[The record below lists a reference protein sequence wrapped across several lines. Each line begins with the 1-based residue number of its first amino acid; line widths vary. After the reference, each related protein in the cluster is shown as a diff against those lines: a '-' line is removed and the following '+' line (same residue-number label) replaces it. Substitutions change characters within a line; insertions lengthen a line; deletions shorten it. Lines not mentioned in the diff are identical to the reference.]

1 MLGFVFYKK
10 LNYSFNF
17 AFLAARFSLKLS
29 IAEPKTQYGMAKVNK
44 NIMSQ
49 NPMVKILMNAKNP
62 KY

>member
-1 MLGFVFYKK
+1 
-10 LNYSFNF
+10 
-17 AFLAARFSLKLS
+17 LKLS